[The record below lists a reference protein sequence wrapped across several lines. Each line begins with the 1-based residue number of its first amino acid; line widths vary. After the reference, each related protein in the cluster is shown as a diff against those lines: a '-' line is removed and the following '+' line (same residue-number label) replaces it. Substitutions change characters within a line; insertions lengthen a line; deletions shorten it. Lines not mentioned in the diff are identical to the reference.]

1 MSVKRFTGEPSG
13 WQMSVMQM
21 DSSVRPSGG
30 TSRPRAII
38 SLRSNAAVS
47 GTAVTSHVNGAVEKP
62 ANGCTA
68 CHGVTE
74 DLFFAGLANFAIAQP
89 AVRVSF
95 LVLGVLFLGEAA
107 PDCREALDAD
117 DSSVIDLT
125 DAMLRR
131 ALPRATHVDFTAV
144 RGDAQRL
151 PFATGSFDVAV
162 LHLILAV
169 VPDPARCFAEIGRV
183 LRPGGEVL
191 VFDKFLRHG
200 EAAPLRRLAN
210 PFVSRFATRL
220 DVVFE
225 PLLDAAPGL
234 RVEHDQPALAGGWF
248 RMIRLR
254 KAL

>member
-1 MSVKRFTGEPSG
+1 LSLKHSYTLIAPFYDAAISRATRAARKRSLSALPKIPGKVLLAGVGTGLDLPH
-13 WQMSVMQM
+13 
-21 DSSVRPSGG
+21 
-30 TSRPRAII
+30 
-38 SLRSNAAVS
+38 L
-47 GTAVTSHVNGAVEKP
+47 P
-62 ANGCTA
+62 AHHHYVG
-68 CHGVTE
+68 
-74 DLFFAGLANFAIAQP
+74 
-89 AVRVSF
+89 
-95 LVLGVLFLGEAA
+95 
-107 PDCREALDAD
+107 
-117 DSSVIDLT
+117 IDLT

-183 LRPGGEVL
+183 LRPGGEAL

-200 EAAPLRRLAN
+200 QSAPLRRLAN
-210 PFVSRFATRL
+210 PFVSRIATRL
-220 DVVFE
+220 DVEFE
-225 PLLDAAPGL
+225 PLLNAAPSL
-234 RVEHDQPALAGGWF
+234 QVEHDQPALAGGWF